1 MEIRTQGLQLS
12 LCVARPP
19 DPEGWTKLDVEVTVA
34 GFSGRCL
41 GSIQHDDLR
50 RFADALQQM
59 DATLGEPNKAVLSSA
74 EPDIKI
80 ELSMDRRG
88 HVVGRYAFE
97 SECRYGIPTVLSG
110 AFEMDQSFL
119 PSLRREVAEL
129 VVASSSGPSL

>member
-1 MEIRTQGLQLS
+1 MEIRAQGLQLS
-12 LCVARPP
+12 LRVAQPP
-19 DPEGWTKLDVEVTVA
+19 DQEGWIKLDVEVTVA

-41 GSIQHDDLR
+41 GWIQHDDLG

-59 DATLGEPNKAVLSSA
+59 DATVGEPSKAVLSSA

-97 SECRYGIPTVLSG
+97 SERRDGIPTVLSG
-110 AFEMDQSFL
+110 AFEMDRSFL
-119 PSLRREVAEL
+119 PALRREVAEL
-129 VVASSSGPSL
+129 VVVSFSGPSL